1 MNEIDRRQVRSGV
14 VGATLIG
21 AGFVGGVL
29 LADALGTR
37 AVAEA
42 ADPVFAGAVARPIRA
57 VAVEAEGWAI
67 AECNGIYFTV
77 NAKGEAHPI
86 KFPSDEISA
95 AKGETLLRSPG

>member
-1 MNEIDRRQVRSGV
+1 MNGTGQRSARLGV
-14 VGATLIG
+14 VGATLV
-21 AGFVGGVL
+21 ASGFAVGL
-29 LADALGTR
+29 LAAGAVGNT

-42 ADPVFAGAVARPIRA
+42 DPVFMAAAARPIRA
-57 VAVEAEGWAI
+57 IAVESDGWAI

-77 NAKGEAHPI
+77 NSKGEAHPI